1 MDEIARGI
9 GYAVIEVGGAVLL
22 LVVLILVASK
32 SLSFARACKVLLLLV
47 WILGVTVVPVYGLS
61 LTWQQ
66 GNHITAILAGILFI
80 FPGPLPFFV
89 IGVSSTLKMTQRQH
103 IGFDPPG

>member
-9 GYAVIEVGGAVLL
+9 GYAVIEVGGAALL

-32 SLSFARACKVLLLLV
+32 SLSFSRACKVLLLLV
-47 WILGVTVVPVYGLS
+47 WMLGVTVVPVYGLS
-61 LTWQQ
+61 LTWQKD
-66 GNHITAILAGILFI
+66 NHITAILAGILFI

-89 IGVSSTLKMTQRQH
+89 IGWPELLKAIRG
-103 IGFDPPG
+103 ID